1 MSKSNPVAATKTSR
15 SWAPILL
22 LAVLVIL
29 FWRSFLPDF
38 VHFSN
43 DGPIGQQNSAWKQL
57 PAAMTGSWYD
67 LNDIGSSVGVLA
79 PTFTSLIFMCLGPL
93 GLAKFFPPLALFI
106 LGLGVWSL
114 LRALKLT
121 PLAVTLG
128 TLAAVLNSMFFAG
141 ACWGV
146 ASAEI
151 AIGMNFFALALIT
164 ANQATTPWLTRWSRI
179 MLAGFCVGMNVMEGA
194 DVGALCSVLV
204 ALYAFFQAVIEPAG
218 TLSAKIVRGLS
229 RVTIIAVFAG
239 FIALQTVMSLI
250 GTSIQGVA
258 GTAQDTETKAQ
269 HWDWATQWSLPKR
282 ETLSLFIPGLG
293 GYKLDTPKDM
303 MPAFKKFYEG
313 GNYWGGIGRDPAL
326 DRYFDSGM
334 QGPPPPSN
342 FMRFTG
348 GGNYVGILV
357 CLLAAWAVALAF
369 RKQNS
374 PFTPAQKKIVLFWF
388 VVLILSLVVAWGR
401 FSFFYAILYQLP
413 YFSTIRNPCK
423 FLLFFCWALAI
434 LFAYGVHALS
444 LRHLDGTAAKSADLF
459 KQLSNWWPR
468 AGAFDRK
475 WAYASAG
482 LLGASV
488 IGWLIFSSEQ
498 KTFLAYLQ
506 KVGFGD
512 EGMAQQ
518 IAGFALAQVAWFI
531 PLLAVALGLILAAIA
546 GYFSGPR
553 ARLGAWLL
561 GGFLVLDLVRADLPY
576 VIHWNYKNKY
586 EVGSLNPIVEKLRD
600 QPYEHRVAALPFE
613 AQQPL
618 QQRFNN
624 YFGGSGIYR
633 IEWMQHHFPYYNI
646 QCLDIIQM
654 PRVPEDLKMYLEAL
668 TPRSEET
675 YPLIT
680 RRWQLTNT
688 RYLLGAA
695 GFLEVLN
702 QKLDPG
708 QRRFRI
714 ADRFTIIPKPEVAE
728 LRQLEDLTAT
738 LDPNGELALFEF
750 TGALPRVKL
759 YANWLVNTNDQE
771 NLKTLADLNFDPA
784 QTVLVST
791 PKKNL
796 PALSTNTS
804 NPGTVE
810 FKSYSPKKIVLT
822 ANAATPAVLLLNDKF
837 DDNWRVT
844 VDGQPADLLRCNFIM
859 RGVPLTPGPHTV
871 EFQFSLPSGPL
882 KVTLTA
888 TVLAV
893 LLLGLLVFLSRK
905 PQTAATN

>member
-1 MSKSNPVAATKTSR
+1 MSKSNPAVVAKTAH
-15 SWAPILL
+15 SWVPLLVLAL
-22 LAVLVIL
+22 LAIL
-29 FWRSFLPDF
+29 FWRSFSSNY

-43 DGPIGQQNSAWKQL
+43 DGPLGQQNTAWHQL

-79 PTFTSLIFMCLGPL
+79 PTLSSLIYLCFGPL
-93 GLAKFFPPLALFI
+93 GYAKFYAPCALFI

-121 PLAVTLG
+121 PLAITLG

-164 ANQATTPWLTRWSRI
+164 ANNLTTPWLTRWSRI

-204 ALYAFFQAVIEPAG
+204 ALYAFFQALIETDG
-218 TLSAKIVRGLS
+218 MLAKKVVRGIS
-229 RVTIIAVFAG
+229 RVAIIAVFAG

-250 GTSIQGVA
+250 GSSIQGIA
-258 GTAQDTETKAQ
+258 GTGQDTETKAQ

-282 ETLSLFIPGLG
+282 ETLSLLIPGLC

-334 QGPPPPSN
+334 QGSPPASS

-357 CLLAAWAVALAF
+357 CLLAAWAVTLAF
-369 RKQNS
+369 RRQNS
-374 PFTPAQKKIVLFWF
+374 PFTEPQKKIIQFWF
-388 VVLILSLVVAWGR
+388 VILLLSLVVAWGR
-401 FSFFYAILYQLP
+401 FSFFYAILYKLP

-423 FLLFFCWALAI
+423 FLLFFCWSLAI

-444 LRHLDGTAAKSADLF
+444 VRHLDGTAAKSADLMA
-459 KQLSNWWPR
+459 QLSSWWKR
-468 AGAFDRK
+468 ASTFDRK
-475 WAYASAG
+475 WTYASAG

-488 IGWLIFSSEQ
+488 LGWLIFSSEQ
-498 KTFLAYLQ
+498 KTFIAYLQ

-518 IAGFALAQVAWFI
+518 IAGFALSQVAWFI
-531 PLLAVALGLILAAIA
+531 PLLAVALALILLAIA

-553 ARLGAWLL
+553 AKLGAWLL
-561 GGFLVLDLVRADLPY
+561 GIFLVLDLVRADLPY

-586 EVGSLNPIVEKLRD
+586 EVGSLNPIVEKLQD
-600 QPYEHRVAALPFE
+600 KPYEHRVAALPFE
-613 AQQPL
+613 PQQPL
-618 QQRFNN
+618 QRYNN
-624 YFGGSGIYR
+624 YFGGNGIYR

-668 TPRSEET
+668 SPRGAPESL
-675 YPLIT
+675 PLIT

-702 QKLDPG
+702 QQLDPG
-708 QRRFRI
+708 QHRFRI
-714 ADRFTIIPKPEVAE
+714 ADRFTIIPKPEISE

-771 NLKTLADLNFDPA
+771 NLKTLADLAFDPA
-784 QTVLVST
+784 KTVLVST
-791 PKKNL
+791 PQKNL
-796 PALSTNTS
+796 PAVATNDTDA
-804 NPGTVE
+804 GTVE
-810 FKSYSPKKIVLT
+810 FKSYAPKKIIFN
-822 ANAATPAVLLLNDKF
+822 ANAKTAAVLLLNDKF
-837 DDNWRVT
+837 DENWRVT
-844 VDGQPADLLRCNFIM
+844 VDGQPAALLRCNFIM
-859 RGVPLTPGPHTV
+859 RGVQLAPGAHTV
-871 EFQFSLPSGPL
+871 EFDFSLPSGPL
-882 KVTLTA
+882 KVTLVA
-888 TVLAV
+888 TVIAI
-893 LLLGLLVFLSRK
+893 LLLGLLVFLTK
-905 PQTAATN
+905 KAQTSAAK